1 MVSNTKMKAN
11 HNDKYD
17 LYEDYLIGFY
27 GFKY

>member
-11 HNDKYD
+11 HNENESYII
-17 LYEDYLIGFY
+17 LEGIGFY

>member
-11 HNDKYD
+11 HNHILKF
-17 LYEDYLIGFY
+17 LITKQIGFY